1 MNDDVEDRLRRYRPS
16 APPPALRDRAL
27 QAAAAPGTRADVARP
42 VVSGVAGPVQG
53 RVREWLPATLAASI
67 AIAFYLLASS
77 ARANVATNFV
87 PADDARGAM
96 VADLASQL
104 GGDAAAQAEAER
116 LMQLGEDVSR
126 TEIERGVPSG
136 AEVPGQ

>member
-1 MNDDVEDRLRRYRPS
+1 MNDVEDRLRKYRPS
-16 APPPALRDRAL
+16 GPPLELRDRVM
-27 QAAAAPGTRADVARP
+27 QAATAPDTRALVARP
-42 VVSGVAGPVQG
+42 FKG
-53 RVREWLPATLAASI
+53 RDLVREWLPATLAASV
-67 AIAFYLLASS
+67 AIVFYLLASS

-87 PADDARGAM
+87 AADHARDAM

-104 GGDAAAQAEAER
+104 GGDDAAQAEAER

-126 TEIERGVPSG
+126 TETERGVPRG